1 MPGTVEV
8 QTDRDL
14 PWVMN
19 FRSFPFEGKAGN
31 MSNVNNQA
39 VDHKWD
45 IWTPPPKLIN
55 GNDNISYTQEIKDV
69 GVNPTALGMS
79 EWIRTGGGILNTIVD
94 MTQIGSIYGQEKMD
108 ERMAT
113 FGGASLRQHR
123 YDWEFVPTSIA
134 ESKSIEDAAKAFQV
148 SAYPLFAQGV
158 GAANA
163 SIRVTHPDLW
173 VITSAQLSGSGSGS
187 ENWRWDMT
195 PLVSVIQSVSITS
208 HGAAGGSYAMGN
220 REDNHPVKWN
230 VGVTFVELEP
240 AVAYGD
246 RLISRSV
253 ARSGAATK
261 MAGPP

>member
-31 MSNVNNQA
+31 MANVNNQA
-39 VDHKWD
+39 SAPKWD
-45 IWTPPPKLIN
+45 IWTPPPKQIN
-55 GNDNISYTQEIKDV
+55 GNDNISYTQEVKDV
-69 GVNPTALGMS
+69 GFNPTALGWS
-79 EWIRTGGGILNTIVD
+79 EWKSTGFGITTAVRDIIQLS
-94 MTQIGSIYGQEKMD
+94 SIYGEEKMD

-123 YDWEFVPTSIA
+123 YDWEFVPTSIE
-134 ESKSIEDAAKAFQV
+134 ESKSIEMAAKAFQV
-148 SAYPLFAQGV
+148 SAYPLFGQAGT
-158 GAANA
+158 GKNS

-173 VITSAQLSGSGSGS
+173 VISSAQLSGGGSRA
-187 ENWRWDMT
+187 ENWRWDMS
-195 PLVSVIQSVSITS
+195 PLASVIQNVSITS

-220 REDNHPVKWN
+220 RGDNHPVKWN

-240 AVAYGD
+240 AVALSD

-253 ARSGAATK
+253 ARG
-261 MAGPP
+261 GGIEENV